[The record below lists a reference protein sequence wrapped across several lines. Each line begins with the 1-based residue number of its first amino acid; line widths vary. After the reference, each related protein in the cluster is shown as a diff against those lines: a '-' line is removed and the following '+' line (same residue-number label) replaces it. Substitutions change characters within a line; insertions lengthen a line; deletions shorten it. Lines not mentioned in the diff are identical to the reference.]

1 MPDHSFEFEYML
13 LDRCRTDCE
22 YFLACGNRQE
32 QYLWGKDVVSHIA
45 KMKELWNLLPEKPE
59 WLSMQEIVW
68 FEKAMTGDE
77 NVVFV
82 NWMMQYDMRDLG
94 MLTENAL
101 KKQMKFQWFF
111 VKDAA
116 SADESWT
123 LYIDGKAL
131 EILPDDIVSKLCRR
145 EERLK

>member
-1 MPDHSFEFEYML
+1 MEDYSFYYML
-13 LDRCRTDCE
+13 LDRCRSDCE
-22 YFLACGNRQE
+22 YFLAYGNRQE
-32 QYLWGKDVVSHIA
+32 QYLWGKDVESHIA